1 MNDALRKPVKEM
13 EIREALAQM
22 GGLKASDPDGF
33 RGVFFQHFW
42 EIISSEVMWMAVE
55 CLIGGACPNLIN
67 SMHIV
72 LIPKVPHP
80 EFVNQFRL
88 ISLCNYSYKDNII
101 LAHEVF
107 HFLKLRKAK
116 HRFELGIKLDMNKTY
131 DRVE

>member
-1 MNDALRKPVKEM
+1 MNDALRKHVKEM
-13 EIREALAQM
+13 EIRKALAQM

-33 RGVFFQHFW
+33 RG
-42 EIISSEVMWMAVE
+42 
-55 CLIGGACPNLIN
+55 
-67 SMHIV
+67 
-72 LIPKVPHP
+72 VPHP